1 MHKSNKLCMLNT
13 LNTPKTLSKAN
24 YITHVSNWNKKATK
38 KFERKTIL
46 SKLWEKD
53 SQ

>member
-1 MHKSNKLCMLNT
+1 MHKSNKLCMLNM

-38 KFERKTIL
+38 KLERKTIL
-46 SKLWEKD
+46 SKLQEKD